1 MKKFIITL
9 IIFVASC
16 ASVKKDEFVNP
27 IFYKTMY
34 PISKMVGETQI
45 TPTSYI
51 NKYNG
56 YITTGDCILLENE
69 QNYIKL
75 KCEMLYSGENE
86 TQTKIR
92 KYELSTDKNPYTYD
106 ENEQEIVETILEN
119 ETGEKFS
126 SKVWL
131 YINLNE

>member
-1 MKKFIITL
+1 MVL
-9 IIFVASC
+9 IAKYQSL
-16 ASVKKDEFVNP
+16 
-27 IFYKTMY
+27 
-34 PISKMVGETQI
+34 TQ
-45 TPTSYI
+45 
-51 NKYNG
+51 
-56 YITTGDCILLENE
+56 
-69 QNYIKL
+69 
-75 KCEMLYSGENE
+75 
-86 TQTKIR
+86 R

>member
-1 MKKFIITL
+1 MGLKCYARSDATSIVYKK
-9 IIFVASC
+9 
-16 ASVKKDEFVNP
+16 
-27 IFYKTMY
+27 
-34 PISKMVGETQI
+34 
-45 TPTSYI
+45 
-51 NKYNG
+51 KYNG
-56 YITTGDCILLENE
+56 YITTDDCILLENE